1 MRNELQKLEAQSEVV
16 FGFAKNFVLNGSK
29 NYSVDVFKNSALDS
43 SVRIIHNKDGSISI
57 NAEDVAIGFGWFKL
71 EEKNGKT
78 YQSIRWDRMNGF
90 STECGFDHLWSKDD
104 YIPEPLFYRLGMKAN
119 NEKAEKFQNWLSFEV
134 LPTLRKTGSYSIAPE
149 VPERKLT
156 ADDYLRAASIISTC
170 KNERLPYV
178 LDLLKKSG
186 IKIPKLQSEQSKSV
200 AGRDVEGRAR
210 KAIGTAKLVY
220 GITYAD
226 ISRKSGVTRQQI
238 GRIYSG
244 ESVPTLERSEVV
256 CDAIHDLIVKTTA

>member
-1 MRNELQKLEAQSEVV
+1 MRNELQIFNSPE
-16 FGFAKNFVLNGSK
+16 FGQVRSIMIEGEPWFVGK
-29 NYSVDVFKNSALDS
+29 
-43 SVRIIHNKDGSISI
+43 
-57 NAEDVAIGFGWFKL
+57 DVAESLGYKDPRSAISRKVDTEDRGVAKMTTPSGAQDMTIINESGLYSLILSSKLPNAKKFK
-71 EEKNGKT
+71 
-78 YQSIRWDRMNGF
+78 RWVT
-90 STECGFDHLWSKDD
+90 S
-104 YIPEPLFYRLGMKAN
+104 
-119 NEKAEKFQNWLSFEV
+119 EV
-134 LPTLRKTGSYSIAPE
+134 LPALRKTGSYSIAPE

-186 IKIPKLQSEQSKSV
+186 IKIPKIQSEQSKSV

>member
-1 MRNELQKLEAQSEVV
+1 MRNELQIFNSPE
-16 FGFAKNFVLNGSK
+16 FGQVRSIMIEDEPWFVGK
-29 NYSVDVFKNSALDS
+29 
-43 SVRIIHNKDGSISI
+43 
-57 NAEDVAIGFGWFKL
+57 DVAEALGYKDPRSAISRRVDMEDRGVAKMTTPSGAQDMTTINESGLYSLILSSKLPNAKKFK
-71 EEKNGKT
+71 
-78 YQSIRWDRMNGF
+78 RWVT
-90 STECGFDHLWSKDD
+90 S
-104 YIPEPLFYRLGMKAN
+104 
-119 NEKAEKFQNWLSFEV
+119 EV
-134 LPTLRKTGSYSIAPE
+134 LPALRKTGSYSIAPE
-149 VPERKLT
+149 IQERKLT

-186 IKIPKLQSEQSKSV
+186 IKIPKIQSEQSKSV
-200 AGRDVEGRAR
+200 AVRDVEGRAR

>member
-1 MRNELQKLEAQSEVV
+1 MRNELQIFNSPE
-16 FGFAKNFVLNGSK
+16 FGQVRSIMIDDEPWFVGK
-29 NYSVDVFKNSALDS
+29 
-43 SVRIIHNKDGSISI
+43 
-57 NAEDVAIGFGWFKL
+57 DVADALGYQNGRGALSRHVDLEDKNTVVIPDGNKGNPNQTIINESGLYSLILSSKLPNAKKFK
-71 EEKNGKT
+71 
-78 YQSIRWDRMNGF
+78 RWVT
-90 STECGFDHLWSKDD
+90 S
-104 YIPEPLFYRLGMKAN
+104 
-119 NEKAEKFQNWLSFEV
+119 EV
-134 LPTLRKTGSYSIAPE
+134 LPALRKTGSYSIAPE

-186 IKIPKLQSEQSKSV
+186 IKIPKLQSEQPKSI

-220 GITYAD
+220 GITYAE

-256 CDAIHDLIVKTTA
+256 CGAIHDLIVKTTA

>member
-1 MRNELQKLEAQSEVV
+1 MRNELQIFNSPE
-16 FGFAKNFVLNGSK
+16 FGQVRSIMIEGEPWFVGKDLARAFGDSDYK
-29 NYSVDVFKNSALDS
+29 RSIARLDS
-43 SVRIIHNKDGSISI
+43 DDRSIARVPTPGGMQSMIVVNESGLYSLIFYMQPQKAKGVSQNDTLINGRIEKLKK
-57 NAEDVAIGFGWFKL
+57 FK
-71 EEKNGKT
+71 
-78 YQSIRWDRMNGF
+78 RWVT
-90 STECGFDHLWSKDD
+90 S
-104 YIPEPLFYRLGMKAN
+104 
-119 NEKAEKFQNWLSFEV
+119 EV
-134 LPTLRKTGSYSIAPE
+134 LPALRKTGSYSIAPE
-149 VPERKLT
+149 IPERKLT

-200 AGRDVEGRAR
+200 AGRDIEGRAR

>member
-1 MRNELQKLEAQSEVV
+1 MRNELQIFNSPEFGQVRSMMIDGEPWFVGKDIAGALGYKDTDQAIRRHVDIEDKLSRRIEGAGQRRDMTIINES
-16 FGFAKNFVLNGSK
+16 GLYSLILSSKLPNAKK
-29 NYSVDVFKNSALDS
+29 FK
-43 SVRIIHNKDGSISI
+43 
-57 NAEDVAIGFGWFKL
+57 
-71 EEKNGKT
+71 
-78 YQSIRWDRMNGF
+78 RWVT
-90 STECGFDHLWSKDD
+90 S
-104 YIPEPLFYRLGMKAN
+104 
-119 NEKAEKFQNWLSFEV
+119 EV
-134 LPTLRKTGSYSIAPE
+134 LPALRKTGSYSISPE

-186 IKIPKLQSEQSKSV
+186 IKIPKLQSEQSKSI
-200 AGRDVEGRAR
+200 AGRDVAGRAR

-256 CDAIHDLIVKTTA
+256 CGAIHDLIVKTTA

>member
-1 MRNELQKLEAQSEVV
+1 MRNELQIFNSPEFGQVRSMMIEGEPWFVGKDVAAALEYSNTGKAVSTHVDAEDRILKILEADSQNGNVV
-16 FGFAKNFVLNGSK
+16 KTQTSIINESGLYSLILSSKMPNAKK
-29 NYSVDVFKNSALDS
+29 FK
-43 SVRIIHNKDGSISI
+43 
-57 NAEDVAIGFGWFKL
+57 
-71 EEKNGKT
+71 
-78 YQSIRWDRMNGF
+78 RWVT
-90 STECGFDHLWSKDD
+90 S
-104 YIPEPLFYRLGMKAN
+104 
-119 NEKAEKFQNWLSFEV
+119 EV
-134 LPTLRKTGSYSIAPE
+134 LPALRKTGSYSIAPE

-186 IKIPKLQSEQSKSV
+186 IKIPKLQSEQPKSI

-220 GITYAD
+220 GITYAE

-256 CDAIHDLIVKTTA
+256 CGAIHDLIVKTTA

>member
-1 MRNELQKLEAQSEVV
+1 MRNELQIFNSSEFGQVRSIMIEGEPWFVGKDVAAALEYSNTGKAVSTHVDTEDRILKILEADSQNGNVV
-16 FGFAKNFVLNGSK
+16 KTQTSIINESGLYSLILSSKMPNAKK
-29 NYSVDVFKNSALDS
+29 FK
-43 SVRIIHNKDGSISI
+43 
-57 NAEDVAIGFGWFKL
+57 
-71 EEKNGKT
+71 
-78 YQSIRWDRMNGF
+78 RWVT
-90 STECGFDHLWSKDD
+90 S
-104 YIPEPLFYRLGMKAN
+104 
-119 NEKAEKFQNWLSFEV
+119 EV
-134 LPTLRKTGSYSIAPE
+134 LPALRKTGSYSIAPE
-149 VPERKLT
+149 IQERKLT

-186 IKIPKLQSEQSKSV
+186 IKIPKIQSEQSKSV

-256 CDAIHDLIVKTTA
+256 RDAIHDLIVKTTA

>member
-1 MRNELQKLEAQSEVV
+1 MRNELQIFNSPE
-16 FGFAKNFVLNGSK
+16 FGQVRSIMIEGEPWFVGK
-29 NYSVDVFKNSALDS
+29 
-43 SVRIIHNKDGSISI
+43 
-57 NAEDVAIGFGWFKL
+57 DVAEALGYKDPRGAISRRVDMEDRGVAKMTTPSGAQDMTIINESGLYSLILSSKLSNAKKFK
-71 EEKNGKT
+71 
-78 YQSIRWDRMNGF
+78 RWVT
-90 STECGFDHLWSKDD
+90 S
-104 YIPEPLFYRLGMKAN
+104 
-119 NEKAEKFQNWLSFEV
+119 EV
-134 LPTLRKTGSYSIAPE
+134 LPALRKTGSYSIAPE
-149 VPERKLT
+149 IPERKLT

-186 IKIPKLQSEQSKSV
+186 IKIPKLQSEQPKSV
-200 AGRDVEGRAR
+200 VSRDVEGRAR

-220 GITYAD
+220 GITYTD

>member
-1 MRNELQKLEAQSEVV
+1 MRNELQIFNSPEFGQVRSIMIEGEPWFVGKDVAAALEYSNTGKAVSTHVDAEDRILKILEADSQNGNVV
-16 FGFAKNFVLNGSK
+16 KTQTSIINESGLYSLILSSKMPNAKK
-29 NYSVDVFKNSALDS
+29 FK
-43 SVRIIHNKDGSISI
+43 
-57 NAEDVAIGFGWFKL
+57 
-71 EEKNGKT
+71 
-78 YQSIRWDRMNGF
+78 RWVT
-90 STECGFDHLWSKDD
+90 S
-104 YIPEPLFYRLGMKAN
+104 
-119 NEKAEKFQNWLSFEV
+119 EV
-134 LPTLRKTGSYSIAPE
+134 LPALRKTGSYSITPE
-149 VPERKLT
+149 IQERKLT

-186 IKIPKLQSEQSKSV
+186 IKIPKIQSEQSKSV

>member
-1 MRNELQKLEAQSEVV
+1 MRNELQIFNSPE
-16 FGFAKNFVLNGSK
+16 FGQVRSIMIEGEPWFVGK
-29 NYSVDVFKNSALDS
+29 
-43 SVRIIHNKDGSISI
+43 
-57 NAEDVAIGFGWFKL
+57 DVAGALGYKDTSRAMQRHIDLEDKRLVKVDEMSTLNVSSNYGITIINESGLYSLILSSKLPNAKKFK
-71 EEKNGKT
+71 
-78 YQSIRWDRMNGF
+78 RWVT
-90 STECGFDHLWSKDD
+90 S
-104 YIPEPLFYRLGMKAN
+104 
-119 NEKAEKFQNWLSFEV
+119 EV
-134 LPTLRKTGSYSIAPE
+134 LPALRKTGNYSIAPE
-149 VPERKLT
+149 IPERKLT

-186 IKIPKLQSEQSKSV
+186 IKVPKLQSEQSKSV

>member
-1 MRNELQKLEAQSEVV
+1 MRNELQIFNSPE
-16 FGFAKNFVLNGSK
+16 FGQIRSIMIEGEPWFVG
-29 NYSVDVFKNSALDS
+29 
-43 SVRIIHNKDGSISI
+43 R
-57 NAEDVAIGFGWFKL
+57 DVAGALGYSEPQKA
-71 EEKNGKT
+71 
-78 YQSIRWDRMNGF
+78 IRRHVD
-90 STECGFDHLWSKDD
+90 TED
-104 YIPEPLFYRLGMKAN
+104 GMKRPITDSASKEQQTIVI
-119 NEKAEKFQNWLSFEV
+119 NESGLYSLILSSKMPNAKRFKRWVTSEV
-134 LPTLRKTGSYSIAPE
+134 LPALRKTGSYSIAPE

-200 AGRDVEGRAR
+200 AGRDVEGKAR

>member
-1 MRNELQKLEAQSEVV
+1 MRNELQIFNSPE
-16 FGFAKNFVLNGSK
+16 FGQVRSIMIEGEPWFVGK
-29 NYSVDVFKNSALDS
+29 
-43 SVRIIHNKDGSISI
+43 
-57 NAEDVAIGFGWFKL
+57 DVAGALGYKDTSRAMQRHIDLEDKRLVKVDEMSTLNVSSNYGITIINESGLYSLILSSKLPNAKKFK
-71 EEKNGKT
+71 
-78 YQSIRWDRMNGF
+78 RWVT
-90 STECGFDHLWSKDD
+90 S
-104 YIPEPLFYRLGMKAN
+104 
-119 NEKAEKFQNWLSFEV
+119 EV
-134 LPTLRKTGSYSIAPE
+134 LPALRKTGNYSIAPE
-149 VPERKLT
+149 IPERKLT

-186 IKIPKLQSEQSKSV
+186 IKIPKLQSEQPKSI
-200 AGRDVEGRAR
+200 ADRDVEGRAR

-238 GRIYSG
+238 SRIYSG

>member
-1 MRNELQKLEAQSEVV
+1 MRNELQIFNSPE
-16 FGFAKNFVLNGSK
+16 FGQVRSIMIDDEPWFVGK
-29 NYSVDVFKNSALDS
+29 
-43 SVRIIHNKDGSISI
+43 
-57 NAEDVAIGFGWFKL
+57 DVAESLGYKDPRSAISRKVDTEDRGVAKMTTPSGAQDMTIINESGLYSLILSSKLPNAKKFK
-71 EEKNGKT
+71 
-78 YQSIRWDRMNGF
+78 RWVT
-90 STECGFDHLWSKDD
+90 S
-104 YIPEPLFYRLGMKAN
+104 
-119 NEKAEKFQNWLSFEV
+119 EV
-134 LPTLRKTGSYSIAPE
+134 LPALRKTGSYSIAPE
-149 VPERKLT
+149 IQERKLT

-186 IKIPKLQSEQSKSV
+186 IKIPKIQSEQSKSV